1 MIFNH
6 TFRLMAFDPS
16 LTALRALKSL
26 ETTGSVSRT
35 AQELGLTQSAVSR
48 SIANMEKA
56 YGLRFFRRDIRPL
69 ELTEEGQIA
78 VSHANEIE
86 KSVFVLGERLE
97 AFRRN
102 KVGSVRIGSF
112 GASASTQLLP
122 ELLIDF
128 NKRYPK
134 IELSIQE
141 DADQDA
147 LQALQENRVDV
158 SVIRDPGESF
168 DTIILTN
175 DRLVALI
182 PENDKLA
189 LSENITQ
196 TMMAK
201 KPFIFSLGGSG
212 PAILKW
218 FNGEDIEPLIS
229 HRIHQTYSILAMVKA
244 GLGYSIVSSLSIPQ
258 EIEGIKLLPLKP
270 ISEFCV
276 VLARKPLE
284 PRSKAAGLFWDYIEK
299 HY

>member
-1 MIFNH
+1 M
-6 TFRLMAFDPS
+6 TFDPS

-56 YGLRFFRRDIRPL
+56 YGLRFFRRDVRPL
-69 ELTEEGQIA
+69 ELTEEGRVA
-78 VSHANEIE
+78 VSHANEID

-97 AFRRN
+97 ALRRN
-102 KVGSVRIGSF
+102 KAGSVRIGSF

-122 ELLIDF
+122 ELLQDF
-128 NKRYPK
+128 NKYYPS

-141 DADQDA
+141 DPDQDA

-158 SVIRDPGESF
+158 SVIRDPGENF

-189 LSENITQ
+189 LSKNITQ
-196 TMMAK
+196 SMLAD

-218 FNGEDIEPLIS
+218 FDREEVEPLIS
-229 HRIHQTYSILAMVKA
+229 HRIHQTYSILAMVRA

-258 EIEGIKLLPLKP
+258 NIKGIRLLPLNP
-270 ISEFCV
+270 ISEFRV

-284 PRSKAAGLFWDYIEK
+284 PHSKAAGLFWDYIEK
-299 HY
+299 QH

>member
-1 MIFNH
+1 MPS
-6 TFRLMAFDPS
+6 DPS

-26 ETTGSVSRT
+26 DTTGSVSRT

-48 SIANMEKA
+48 SIANLEKA
-56 YGLRFFRRDIRPL
+56 YGLRFFRRDVRPL

-78 VSHANEIE
+78 VSHAIEIE

-97 AFRRN
+97 AYRRN
-102 KVGSVRIGSF
+102 KAGSVRIGSF
-112 GASASTQLLP
+112 GASASTHLLP
-122 ELLIDF
+122 ELLKDF
-128 NKRYPK
+128 NKYYPK

-141 DADQDA
+141 DPDQDA

-158 SVIRDPGESF
+158 AVIRDPGENF
-168 DTIILTN
+168 DTITLTN

-182 PENDKLA
+182 PENEKLA

-196 TMMAK
+196 TMLAD

-218 FNGEDIEPLIS
+218 FDRVDIEPLIS
-229 HRIHQTYSILAMVKA
+229 HRIHQTFSILAMVRA
-244 GLGYSIVSSLSIPQ
+244 GLGYSIVSSLSIPK
-258 EIEGIKLLPLKP
+258 EIEGIKLLPLNP
-270 ISEFCV
+270 ISEFRV
-276 VLARKPLE
+276 VLARKPIE

-299 HY
+299 HNY

>member
-1 MIFNH
+1 MP
-6 TFRLMAFDPS
+6 FDPS

-26 ETTGSVSRT
+26 EITGSVSRT

-78 VSHANEIE
+78 VSHAHEID
-86 KSVFVLGERLE
+86 KSVAVLGERLE

-102 KVGSVRIGSF
+102 KAGSVRIGSF
-112 GASASTQLLP
+112 GASASTHLLP
-122 ELLIDF
+122 KLLQDF
-128 NKRYPK
+128 KKYYTG

-168 DTIILTN
+168 DTIILTK

-189 LSENITQ
+189 LSKNITQ
-196 TMMAK
+196 SMLAD

-218 FNGEDIEPLIS
+218 FDRKDVEPLIS
-229 HRIHQTYSILAMVKA
+229 HRIHQTYSILAMVRA
-244 GLGYSIVSSLSIPQ
+244 GLGYSIVSSLSIPK
-258 EIEGIKLLPLKP
+258 EIEGIKLLPLNP
-270 ISEFCV
+270 ISEFRV

-284 PRSKAAGLFWDYIEK
+284 PRSKAASLFWDFIEK
-299 HY
+299 